1 MQPVIEKGNTMKN
14 MLSVVSLTTLLLMLT
29 GCSGNSSLNDLSLSR
44 LTSLI
49 NPVSQQQTQ
58 NSAEPTQRNY
68 VGQFYGPIPIPAETV
83 AMRLKQHYE
92 FVSDEDVSA
101 ARNSGQGNAGWS
113 ASAISEGTSWE
124 AQPGSYY
131 RMSRNWAG
139 NDRLTLEVRGT
150 SKESFITATY
160 ISSNPEHLKKT
171 WTSRLWKQIPDVA
184 GGSLK

>member
-1 MQPVIEKGNTMKN
+1 MQPATEKGNTMKK
-14 MLSVVSLTTLLLMLT
+14 MLSVVSLMTLLLMLT
-29 GCSGNSSLNDLSLSR
+29 GCSGNSSLNDLSLNR

-49 NPVSQQQTQ
+49 NPVSQQPVTDNNAESSPR
-58 NSAEPTQRNY
+58 NSVTWRS
-68 VGQFYGPIPIPAETV
+68 TV
-83 AMRLKQHYE
+83 SVPVATAALRLKQHYR

-124 AQPGSYY
+124 AQQGSYY

-139 NDRLTLEVRGT
+139 NDRLTFEIRGN
-150 SKESFITATY
+150 SQQSVITATY
-160 ISSNPEHLKKT
+160 ISSNPEHQKDA
-171 WTSRLWKQIPDVA
+171 WTARLWKEIPAVA